1 MFEIVNG
8 RDSGEVRAAWAA
20 LAAASARVAALAGSM
35 WQLTAQELPQVLA
48 AEHTATA
55 QRDAARLA
63 VIREVDVRGH
73 ARSLGFVST
82 QAWLAREL
90 LVDGR
95 VAHADV
101 RAARQL
107 DPVGDVPPP
116 PGLLVSAPVAGEVA
130 LAATGRALLDG
141 AVSRAHAEVIAL
153 TVRMLPVLAGAS
165 VLARDDL
172 WQRAETALLAAAPR
186 LTPEQLRRCG
196 ARIRHLVDPDG
207 VLAEERDAITH
218 ATFWIKPDPDTAGY
232 RFGGTTDAV
241 TGAQLQT
248 LVDAH
253 AKPRP
258 VLNPETGVMEPDSRL
273 PEQRRAHA
281 FAELVRLAANA
292 DDSVSGGT
300 STQLVVTMTL
310 ETLQGRLSQRGV
322 SCGDTETGAALSAA
336 TIRLLACDT
345 NVIPMMLGSNS
356 EPLDVGRS
364 TRTIPT
370 AIRRAL
376 VKRDKGCAFP
386 GCQGPPRWADGHH
399 IRHWAD
405 GGPTCLDNLVLLC
418 GHHHDVIHHTAWTV
432 LIENGQPAFRAP
444 PTLRSARHRGPSR

>member
-1 MFEIVNG
+1 
-8 RDSGEVRAAWAA
+8 
-20 LAAASARVAALAGSM
+20 
-35 WQLTAQELPQVLA
+35 
-48 AEHTATA
+48 
-55 QRDAARLA
+55 
-63 VIREVDVRGH
+63 
-73 ARSLGFVST
+73 LGFVST

-95 VAHADV
+95 MAHADV

-107 DPVGDVPPP
+107 DPAGDVPPP

-141 AVSRAHAEVIAL
+141 VVSRAHAEVIAL
-153 TVRMLPVLAGAS
+153 TVRTLPVLAGAS
-165 VLARDDL
+165 VPARDDL

-207 VLAEERDAITH
+207 VLADERDAITR

-232 RFGGTTDAV
+232 RFGGIIDAV

-258 VLNPETGVMEPDSRL
+258 VLNPETRVMEPDPRL

-292 DDSVSGGT
+292 DESISGGM
-300 STQLVVTMTL
+300 STQLVVTATL
-310 ETLQGRLSQRGV
+310 ESLQARLSERGIA
-322 SCGDTETGAALSAA
+322 CTDTETGAALSAA
-336 TIRLLACDT
+336 TTRMLACDT
-345 NVIPMMLGSNS
+345 NVIPMILGSNS

-364 TRTIPT
+364 TRTIPN

-386 GCQGPPRWADGHH
+386 GCRRPPRWADGHH

-432 LIENGQPAFRAP
+432 RIDNGQPVFTAPATATARRGRPPPRRA
-444 PTLRSARHRGPSR
+444 

>member
-1 MFEIVNG
+1 MTEHAWQQLAVG
-8 RDSGEVRAAWAA
+8 SAAVAHAPVWQLSDTELVEALRAEQVAEAQ
-20 LAAASARVAALAGSM
+20 RVAG
-35 WQLTAQELPQVLA
+35 
-48 AEHTATA
+48 
-55 QRDAARLA
+55 RLA
-63 VIREVDVRGH
+63 LLRELDVRGC
-73 ARSLGFVST
+73 AAGLSFTST
-82 QAWLAREL
+82 QAWLSHEL
-90 LVDGR
+90 LIDR
-95 VAHADV
+95 TTAAADV

-107 DPVGDVPPP
+107 DPVGDVPRVA
-116 PGLLVSAPVAGEVA
+116 GVLVSRLLAGEVA
-130 LAATGRALLDG
+130 LAATGRALVEG
-141 AVSRAHAEVIAL
+141 SISRAHADAVSTCI
-153 TVRMLPVLAGAS
+153 RNLPVLQGSSPAE
-165 VLARDDL
+165 VDEL
-172 WQRAETALLAAAPR
+172 RAAAEAALLAECSR
-186 LTPEQLRRCG
+186 LVPADVRRCG

-207 VLAEERDAITH
+207 VLADERDAITH

-258 VLNPETGVMEPDSRL
+258 VLNPETRVMEPDPRL

-281 FAELVRLAANA
+281 FAALVRLAANV
-292 DDSVSGGT
+292 DDSISGGT
-300 STQLVVTMTL
+300 STQLVVTATL
-310 ETLQGRLSQRGV
+310 ESLQGRLSERGIA
-322 SCGDTETGAALSAA
+322 CTDTETGAALSAA
-336 TIRLLACDT
+336 TTRLLACDT
-345 NVIPMMLGSNS
+345 NVIPMILGSNS

-386 GCQGPPRWADGHH
+386 GCRRPPRWADGHH

-432 LIENGQPAFRAP
+432 RIDNGQPVFTAPASTTTSRARGRP
-444 PTLRSARHRGPSR
+444 PPPVA